1 MAISKWFHCLLTRL
15 EYQIIYNVV
24 VKTCVC
30 TNCEQPM
37 SSFEK
42 KKKKKKKTTSIS
54 TRHRNRNLLKANDCK
69 VVVKSMF
76 AEIVSNQCKVSSN

>member
-1 MAISKWFHCLLTRL
+1 
-15 EYQIIYNVV
+15 
-24 VKTCVC
+24 
-30 TNCEQPM
+30 M

-42 KKKKKKKTTSIS
+42 KKKKKKKTTSTS
-54 TRHRNRNLLKANDCK
+54 TRHRNLLKANDCK